1 MRVLMLSH
9 TKNYWTSLYA
19 RPFIERGDAVLVLS
33 FSPEPLHGVDV
44 EYIGIDPWDQNKHAY
59 ITRVPLIRKRIRQF
73 RPDVVLAFY
82 VASNGLAAV
91 LSWPGPTV
99 VSVLGGDLLEQ
110 AGRTGFQRWL
120 RLRMVL
126 YVCHRAAVIHTVSQE
141 MDEELVRQGIP
152 TSKIV
157 QIPVGVDIRRFG
169 PAPDMPRSLATR
181 LICVRKHEPIYDNMT
196 VVEALAR
203 LKAAGREFRCVMTS
217 DGMLLDALKARAREL
232 GLEDWMTYT
241 GELPRDRLPELFR
254 QQDIYIS
261 ASLSDGTSSALLEG
275 MASGLFPVV
284 SRITANLP
292 WIEHEKTGLFF
303 EPRRADELAKMLV
316 RAMDDDELRRRAFDA
331 NRRRVEQDGDIR
343 RNMERY
349 VEIVDRVVAE
359 AGRNSGR
366 G

>member
-1 MRVLMLSH
+1 
-9 TKNYWTSLYA
+9 
-19 RPFIERGDAVLVLS
+19 
-33 FSPEPLHGVDV
+33 
-44 EYIGIDPWDQNKHAY
+44 
-59 ITRVPLIRKRIRQF
+59 
-73 RPDVVLAFY
+73 
-82 VASNGLAAV
+82 
-91 LSWPGPTV
+91 
-99 VSVLGGDLLEQ
+99 
-110 AGRTGFQRWL
+110 
-120 RLRMVL
+120 
-126 YVCHRAAVIHTVSQE
+126 
-141 MDEELVRQGIP
+141 
-152 TSKIV
+152 
-157 QIPVGVDIRRFG
+157 
-169 PAPDMPRSLATR
+169 
-181 LICVRKHEPIYDNMT
+181 MT

>member
-1 MRVLMLSH
+1 MGRAFQC
-9 TKNYWTSLYA
+9 T
-19 RPFIERGDAVLVLS
+19 
-33 FSPEPLHGVDV
+33 
-44 EYIGIDPWDQNKHAY
+44 
-59 ITRVPLIRKRIRQF
+59 
-73 RPDVVLAFY
+73 LA
-82 VASNGLAAV
+82 
-91 LSWPGPTV
+91 
-99 VSVLGGDLLEQ
+99 GG
-110 AGRTGFQRWL
+110 G
-120 RLRMVL
+120 
-126 YVCHRAAVIHTVSQE
+126 S
-141 MDEELVRQGIP
+141 
-152 TSKIV
+152 
-157 QIPVGVDIRRFG
+157 
-169 PAPDMPRSLATR
+169 
-181 LICVRKHEPIYDNMT
+181 
-196 VVEALAR
+196 
-203 LKAAGREFRCVMTS
+203 
-217 DGMLLDALKARAREL
+217 LLDMHKARVQEA
-232 GLEDWMTYT
+232 GLSDCVTYT

-349 VEIVDRVVAE
+349 VEIVDRVAAE